1 MKEKSSWGEVEPDYI
16 APLNVKK
23 KIERNV
29 KAQLSLMKFISGVFD
44 LYVGKAGETI
54 MGFAETIQPED
65 GEKLR
70 GNGFLQRE
78 NF

>member
-1 MKEKSSWGEVEPDYI
+1 MEPDYI
-16 APLNVKK
+16 APLKVKK

-54 MGFAETIQPED
+54 MGFAETIQSEEED
-65 GEKLR
+65 KLG